1 MRKIFTRA
9 VTGILSLSMIATLI
23 VPVQASYTGSG
34 GGSDAATGSGSWS
47 ISKQGVRV
55 SIVDKNG
62 NTVLEGTSGGKNY
75 TAIDILFSNPTGK
88 VQIMTGNKFQG
99 MSDGGQLK
107 IGVGALNV
115 LLNAAI
121 DNNKYLSDLKKLP
134 VYWKDGSLDMYP
146 KSYEGLPIPMLDG
159 EGWGSFTGN
168 GEAVKEFFIKGSLG
182 SFTISSVTYNPSLPS
197 INTGSGSSGSSSSGG
212 GYNNGSVSSGAKI
225 KTVYG
230 YVTQAWLNNHIN

>member
-23 VPVQASYTGSG
+23 VPSYASYTGSG

-62 NTVLEGTSGGKNY
+62 NTVLSGTSGGKNY

-99 MSDGGQLK
+99 MSDGGQLG
-107 IGVGALNV
+107 IGVGALNT
-115 LLNAAI
+115 LLNRAI
-121 DNNKYLSDLKKLP
+121 DANSHLSNLKKLKTYTEYFP
-134 VYWKDGSLDMYP
+134 D
-146 KSYEGLPIPMLDG
+146 SYEGLPVPML
-159 EGWGSFTGN
+159 EGNGANSFVGN
-168 GEAVKEFFIKGSLG
+168 GEAVKNFFIKGSLG

-197 INTGSGSSGSSSSGG
+197 INTGSGGSGSSGGGG

-230 YVTQAWLNNHIN
+230 YVTKSWLNNHIS

>member
-62 NTVLEGTSGGKNY
+62 NTVLKGTSGGKNY

-107 IGVGALNV
+107 IGVGSLNA
-115 LLNAAI
+115 LLNNAI
-121 DNNKYLSDLKKLP
+121 EANKYLSDLKKLTE
-134 VYWKDGSLDMYP
+134 YRDENGLIINYP
-146 KSYEGLPIPMLDG
+146 KSYEGLPVPMLDG
-159 EGWGSFTGN
+159 NGANSFVGN
-168 GEAVKEFFIKGSLG
+168 GEAVKNFFIKGSLG
-182 SFTISSVTYNPSLPS
+182 SFTIS
-197 INTGSGSSGSSSSGG
+197 
-212 GYNNGSVSSGAKI
+212 
-225 KTVYG
+225 
-230 YVTQAWLNNHIN
+230 